1 MDSSL
6 NSPLPQPPSPPSP
19 IFPVPIP
26 QVKIGQ
32 KQISTVVDPLLQTN
46 KQAGVVDSLQ
56 INAPTA
62 FTTSQSL
69 DLFTP
74 SPQDLKLNALNTIR
88 EISKGALQQDLKSLQ
103 KILKQNKAI
112 QLNRLNAITNK
123 LNTGNLQQAKTQLKK
138 LKQELTSIQNSFVLP
153 NPTLSQDPRME
164 KFRNMIKMGI
174 PQGAVKNKMTI
185 QGLDP
190 SLLDKK
196 SSLQKSVSVPVSS
209 SVLSLPP
216 RNFLQGIKSAP
227 TLKGIKTPQ
236 IIKKPLQQLPK
247 PSTGRLD
254 LSGIGSIKLRPT
266 QIKLPTVT
274 QAKKPS
280 VGIDISQIG
289 KIKLK
294 PRQVIN
300 TSSQSSAPVSQTITN
315 SAPKFTLKTTGK
327 KLW

>member
-32 KQISTVVDPLLQTN
+32 KQISTVMDPLLQIN
-46 KQAGVVDSLQ
+46 KQVGVVDSLQ

-62 FTTSQSL
+62 FTTSQSI

-103 KILKQNKAI
+103 KVLKQNKAI
-112 QLNRLNAITNK
+112 QLDKLNAIKNK

-138 LKQELTSIQNSFVLP
+138 LKQELTSIQNSLELP
-153 NPTLSQDPRME
+153 NPISNPTLSQDPRME
-164 KFRNMIKMGI
+164 KFPNMILKGV
-174 PQGAVKNKMTI
+174 PQGAVKNKMTL
-185 QGLDP
+185 QDP

-196 SSLQKSVSVPVSS
+196 SSFQSSVSVPVSS
-209 SVLSLPP
+209 SLLSLPP
-216 RNFLQGIKSAP
+216 RNFLQGIKSGSPLKKVKILTKPQQSIKP
-227 TLKGIKTPQ
+227 T
-236 IIKKPLQQLPK
+236 
-247 PSTGRLD
+247 TGKLD
-254 LSGIGSIKLRPT
+254 LSGIGNINLRPAT
-266 QIKLPTVT
+266 QIKLPNV
-274 QAKKPS
+274 KKPS
-280 VGIDISQIG
+280 VGIDLSQIG

-300 TSSQSSAPVSQTITN
+300 TSSQSSAPASQTITN

>member
-6 NSPLPQPPSPPSP
+6 NFPIPQPPSPPSP

-32 KQISTVVDPLLQTN
+32 QASSAYNPILQAPVVETPSPSS
-46 KQAGVVDSLQ
+46 SL
-56 INAPTA
+56 
-62 FTTSQSL
+62 TSQ
-69 DLFTP
+69 P
-74 SPQDLKLNALNTIR
+74 IGSPQDLKLNALNTIR
-88 EISKGALQQDLKSLQ
+88 EISKGVLQQDLKSLQ
-103 KILKQNKAI
+103 RVLKQNKAI
-112 QLNRLNAITNK
+112 QLDKLNEITQK
-123 LNTGNLQQAKTQLKK
+123 LNTGNLQQAKNQLKK

-153 NPTLSQDPRME
+153 IPTVTQDPRME

-185 QGLDP
+185 QGLNP
-190 SLLDKK
+190 SLLDNK
-196 SSLQKSVSVPVSS
+196 SSFQSSQSVPVSS

-216 RNFLQGIKSAP
+216 RNFLQGIKSASP
-227 TLKGIKTPQ
+227 LKKVKQ

-247 PSTGRLD
+247 PSTGKLD
-254 LSGIGSIKLRPT
+254 LSGIGSIKLKSTT
-266 QIKLPTVT
+266 QRKLPTVT
-274 QAKKPS
+274 QTKKPS
-280 VGIDISQIG
+280 VGIDLSQIG

-300 TSSQSSAPVSQTITN
+300 TSSQSSAPVLQTITN
-315 SAPKFTLKTTGK
+315 SAPKLTLKTTGK

>member
-1 MDSSL
+1 MDSSF

-32 KQISTVVDPLLQTN
+32 KQISSVYTPILETNKEMTVVDTPN
-46 KQAGVVDSLQ
+46 SSSSL
-56 INAPTA
+56 
-62 FTTSQSL
+62 TSQ
-69 DLFTP
+69 P
-74 SPQDLKLNALNTIR
+74 IGSPQDLKLNALNTIR
-88 EISKGALQQDLKSLQ
+88 EISKGALQQDLKSLE

-112 QLNRLNAITNK
+112 QLDKLNAITNK

-216 RNFLQGIKSAP
+216 RNFLQGIKSASP
-227 TLKGIKTPQ
+227 LKKVKTQQ

-254 LSGIGSIKLRPT
+254 LSGIGSVKLRHT

-280 VGIDISQIG
+280 VGIDLSQIG

-300 TSSQSSAPVSQTITN
+300 TSSQSSAPNTFSQTITN